1 MDIND
6 FMSGKANKTKNN
18 IEPDSDDIMRQ
29 ISQISQSDD
38 KSFDS
43 PVVFTKTRALFHD
56 YNIDIN
62 QIAKDNYV
70 FPFDQFEESYKNS
83 KYTKESGALDINE
96 NELFFFKIASIFIAI
111 NSFRMSI
118 VFIRIFFI

>member
-6 FMSGKANKTKNN
+6 FMNGKDKKYKNS
-18 IEPDSDDIMRQ
+18 IEPDSDDILRQ
-29 ISQISQSDD
+29 ISQISQSED

-70 FPFDQFEESYKNS
+70 FPFDKYEESYKNS
-83 KYTKESGALDINE
+83 KYTKESLHLI
-96 NELFFFKIASIFIAI
+96 KS
-111 NSFRMSI
+111 
-118 VFIRIFFI
+118 